1 MTKRRKRRQPEQVVK
16 ALQEGEAML
25 AAGKSLAEVQQKLEI
40 SEATWMRWKKQYSGM
55 KSDEAKRLR
64 ELELEN
70 RRLKEMLAEAELDK
84 RILKEAIEGNY

>member
-1 MTKRRKRRQPEQVVK
+1 MARRRRRQPEQVVK

-25 AAGKSLAEVQQKLEI
+25 AAGKALAEVQQKLEI
-40 SEATWMRWKKQYSGM
+40 SEATWMRWRKQYGGM

-70 RRLKEMLAEAELDK
+70 RRLKELLAEAELDK
-84 RILKEAIEGNY
+84 RILKEALEGNY

>member
-1 MTKRRKRRQPEQVVK
+1 
-16 ALQEGEAML
+16 ML
-25 AAGKSLAEVQQKLEI
+25 AAGKSLAEVQQKLEV
-40 SEATWMRWKKQYSGM
+40 SEATWMRWKKQYGGM